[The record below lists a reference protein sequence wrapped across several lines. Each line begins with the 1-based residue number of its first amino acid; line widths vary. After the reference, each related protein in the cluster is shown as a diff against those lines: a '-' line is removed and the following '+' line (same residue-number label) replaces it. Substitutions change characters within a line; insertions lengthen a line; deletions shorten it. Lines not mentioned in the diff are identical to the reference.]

1 MHVSPWRFVTFADA
15 QTKNVTNPDIPE
27 LTKRRSAR
35 NAEEEGLSLYKPVVS
50 LTERQKRFVRFM
62 PVMKPEWSARF
73 YHSQKLALR

>member
-1 MHVSPWRFVTFADA
+1 MRRR
-15 QTKNVTNPDIPE
+15 KNVTNPDIPE

-62 PVMKPEWSARF
+62 PVMKPEWSARLLSWPEAGF
-73 YHSQKLALR
+73 AINKEGKQHYEP